1 MARTKQ
7 TARASTGMVMASRAW
22 TPLCGCYILV
32 NHKPMYLPH
41 VMVDVHATI
50 LDNISRTTL
59 TQTFINPS
67 QDVPI
72 DEVKYIFPLFDGVSV
87 TAVSCIVG
95 DRTITGV
102 VKERQKAKEVYEEA
116 KSLGKTAG
124 LFEQSLEAADVFFT
138 SIGNVPAG
146 GEVTVVITY
155 LGELKH
161 DAEMDGLRLTIPTR
175 VVPRYGNAT
184 IKGSLVQEKGM
195 SITVD
200 AEMAEG
206 STIKSLQSPSHP
218 ISINIG
224 KLSTEIEGTSEPSLC
239 KACATLTQDDTAL
252 DKDFIIEVAAT
263 KLGEPSA
270 FLETHP
276 TILDQR
282 ALMVSLVPKFRLS
295 SEKPEVMFICDR
307 SGSMSG
313 KIQGLVSALHI
324 FLKSLPVGVKFN
336 IASFG
341 SKYTFLWPRSKT
353 YDQDSLDEATDH
365 INTFSA
371 DYGGTEIYSPM
382 ESAFQRQYKDMN
394 LEVFLLTD
402 GDIWD
407 QKRLFE
413 LIQAQV
419 TETKGKTRVF
429 SLGIGSGASSSL
441 IEGVARAGNGFAQ
454 YIQDGEKMDK
464 KLMRM
469 LKGALLPHMSD
480 CTLEIKYESEQ
491 DHMLLDDEDG
501 DEGFEIIEYVLDS
514 LHIDTSEPSSPQAW
528 PTEPKANVP
537 LFDLNF
543 DEGDH
548 TLEASGDNAIDKY
561 QHLPHIETPRYLQTP
576 TEIPPLYPFSRT
588 NVYILLSESTPQ
600 RKIKSVFLSG
610 ASPQG
615 NLTLEIPVVNLTQES
630 TTIHQLAARK
640 EMKELEEGR
649 GWLTKA
655 KDSDGKLL
663 KDKLDGRFSDIVE
676 REAVRLGL
684 QFQVSGKW
692 CSFVA
697 VEGLA
702 DEEGKG
708 KQSARTKIAESSGD
722 PNCNSS
728 SMGVAK
734 ATVPKRASTGGAAP
748 RKQLAS
754 KACRKSAPSVTPVP
768 VKRPRKQL
776 ASKAARKS
784 APSTVGV
791 PTRQGGKGLGVGG
804 ALRHRRILPSS
815 EVADDDGEQAESETG
830 SQGTPEKRVTFDG
843 LESPARKR
851 TKRTTTIDPSNK
863 LQTIISLQTFSG
875 AWLWGSSLEKVLGIT
890 AESVLSMKL
899 PSSVLKHA
907 RKEDILATV
916 CAVAFLKKSYPGDK
930 ETWEMLVDK
939 AEESVKSEI
948 GDDLYKLEKIF
959 KALF

>member
-7 TARASTGMVMASRAW
+7 TARASIAMTLSRAW
-22 TPLCGCYILV
+22 APLCGCYILV
-32 NHKPMYLPH
+32 DHKPMYLPH
-41 VMVDVHATI
+41 VMVDIHATI
-50 LDNISRTTL
+50 LDTISHTTL

-72 DEVKYIFPLFDGVSV
+72 EEVKYIFPLFDGVSV

-102 VKERQKAKEVYEEA
+102 VKERQKAKQVYEEA

-138 SIGNVPAG
+138 SVGNVPAG

-161 DAEMDGLRLTIPTR
+161 DAEIDGVRLTIPTR
-175 VVPRYGNAT
+175 VVPRYGNST

-200 AEMAEG
+200 TEMAEG

-224 KLSTEIEGTSEPSLC
+224 KLSTELEGTSEPSLS
-239 KACATLTQDDTAL
+239 KASATLTQDVSAL

-276 TILDQR
+276 TIPDQR

-295 SEKPEVMFICDR
+295 SERPEVVFICDR

-313 KIQGLVSALHI
+313 KIRGLVSALHI

-336 IASFG
+336 VASFG
-341 SKYTFLWPRSKT
+341 SKYSFLWPRSKT
-353 YDQDSLDEATDH
+353 YDQNSLDEATEH
-365 INTFSA
+365 INTFSS
-371 DYGGTEIYSPM
+371 DYGGTEMYAPV
-382 ESAFQRQYKDMN
+382 ESAFERQYKDMN

-407 QKRLFE
+407 QDRLFN
-413 LIQAQV
+413 LIQTQV
-419 TETKGKTRVF
+419 DETKGKTRVF

-441 IEGVARAGNGFAQ
+441 VEGVARAGNGFAQ

-469 LKGALLPHMSD
+469 LKGALLPHVSD
-480 CTLEIKYESEQ
+480 YTLEIKYESEQ
-491 DHMLLDDEDG
+491 NHMQLDDEDE
-501 DEGFEIIEYVLDS
+501 DEGFEVIEYVLDS

-528 PTEPKANVP
+528 PAEPSESVP
-537 LFDLNF
+537 LFDSEF

-548 TLEASGDNAIDKY
+548 TLEASGDNVVDKY
-561 QHLPHIETPRYLQTP
+561 QHLPQIDTPRYLQTP

-600 RKIKSVFLSG
+600 RKIKSVFLTGTSQ
-610 ASPQG
+610 QG
-615 NLTLEIPVVNLTQES
+615 NLTLEIPVVNLTRES

-640 EMKELEEGR
+640 EMRELEKGR

-655 KDSDGKLL
+655 KDSDGQLL
-663 KDKLDGRFSDIVE
+663 KNKLDGRFSDMLE

-702 DEEGKG
+702 NDEADVKG
-708 KQSARTKIAESSGD
+708 KQPQRNETAKSSG
-722 PNCNSS
+722 SS

-734 ATVPKRASTGGAAP
+734 ATAPVSTWGAA
-748 RKQLAS
+748 
-754 KACRKSAPSVTPVP
+754 
-768 VKRPRKQL
+768 PRKQL

-784 APSTVGV
+784 APSTAPV
-791 PTRQGGKGLGVGG
+791 PTVQRGIGLGVGG
-804 ALRHRRILPSS
+804 ALRHRRISTFT
-815 EVADDDGEQAESETG
+815 ETMEDDGEQADSETG
-830 SQGTPEKRVTFDG
+830 SPEKRVTFEG

-851 TKRTTTIDPSNK
+851 AKRSSTVDPSNK
-863 LQTIISLQTFSG
+863 LQALIALQTFSG
-875 AWLWGSSLEKVLGIT
+875 SWLWGSSLEKVLGVT
-890 AESVLSMKL
+890 AEKVLSMKL
-899 PSSVLKHA
+899 PASVLKHA
-907 RKEDILATV
+907 RKEDILATA
-916 CAVAFLKKSYPGDK
+916 CAVAFLKKCYADDK
-930 ETWEMLVDK
+930 ESWEMLVDK
-939 AEESVKSEI
+939 AEESVKSQI
-948 GDDLYKLEKIF
+948 GDDLYKLEKMF

>member
-1 MARTKQ
+1 MAMV
-7 TARASTGMVMASRAW
+7 ATGAW

-32 NHKPMYLPH
+32 DHKPMYLPH

-50 LDNISRTTL
+50 LDNTSRTTL

-72 DEVKYIFPLFDGVSV
+72 EEVKYIFPLFDGVSV
-87 TAVSCIVG
+87 TAASCTVG

-102 VKERQKAKEVYEEA
+102 VKERQKAKEAYEEA

-138 SIGNVPAG
+138 SVGNVPAG
-146 GEVTVVITY
+146 GEVTVVMTY

-161 DAEMDGLRLTIPTR
+161 DAEIDGVRLTIPTR

-184 IKGSLVQEKGM
+184 IRGSLVQEKGM

-200 AEMAEG
+200 TEMAEG

-224 KLSTEIEGTSEPSLC
+224 KLSTELEGSSEPSLC
-239 KACATLTQDDTAL
+239 KASATLTQDVSAL

-270 FLETHP
+270 FLETHS
-276 TILDQR
+276 TIPDQR

-307 SGSMSG
+307 SGSMTG
-313 KIQGLVSALHI
+313 KIQGLVNALHI

-341 SKYTFLWPRSKT
+341 SKYSFLWPRSKT

-371 DYGGTEIYSPM
+371 NYGGTEIYNPM

-402 GDIWD
+402 GDIWA
-407 QKRLFE
+407 QERLFK
-413 LIQAQV
+413 LIETQV

-469 LKGALLPHMSD
+469 LKGALLPHVSD
-480 CTLEIKYESEQ
+480 YTLEIKYESEQ
-491 DHMLLDDEDG
+491 DHMQLDDED
-501 DEGFEIIEYVLDS
+501 EGFEVIEYVLDS

-528 PTEPKANVP
+528 PTEPRDNVP
-537 LFDLNF
+537 LFDSNF
-543 DEGDH
+543 DEGDR
-548 TLEASGDNAIDKY
+548 TLEASGDKAVDKY

-600 RKIKSVFLSG
+600 RKIKSVFLNG

-615 NLTLEIPVVNLTQES
+615 NLTLEIPVVNLTRES

-640 EMKELEEGR
+640 EIKELEEGR

-655 KDSDGKLL
+655 KDSDGELL
-663 KDKLDGRFSDIVE
+663 KNKLDGRFSDMVE

-697 VEGLA
+697 VEGLVN
-702 DEEGKG
+702 DEAEGKG
-708 KQSARTKIAESSGD
+708 KQPQRNEVAESSRS
-722 PNCNSS
+722 PNQSSS

-734 ATVPKRASTGGAAP
+734 ATVPMRVSTGGMAP

-754 KACRKSAPSVTPVP
+754 NAARKSAPSVTPVP
-768 VKRPRKQL
+768 VRGPRKQL

-784 APSTVGV
+784 APSTAPV
-791 PTRQGGKGLGVGG
+791 PTAKRGKGLGVGG
-804 ALRHRRILPSS
+804 AMRHRRIATSPAPR
-815 EVADDDGEQAESETG
+815 EDDGEQADSEAG
-830 SQGTPEKRVTFDG
+830 SPEKRVNFDG
-843 LESPARKR
+843 LESPVRKR
-851 TKRTTTIDPSNK
+851 TKRTATIDPSNK
-863 LQTIISLQTFSG
+863 LQALISLQTFSG
-875 AWLWGSSLEKVLGIT
+875 TWLWGSSLEKVLGIT
-890 AESVLSMKL
+890 AERVLGMKL
-899 PSSVLKHA
+899 PASVLKHA
-907 RKEDILATV
+907 RKEDILATA

-930 ETWEMLVDK
+930 ESWEMLVDK
-939 AEESVKSEI
+939 AEESVKSQI
-948 GDDLYKLEKIF
+948 GDDLYKLEKIL

>member
-7 TARASTGMVMASRAW
+7 TARASTAMVASRAW

-32 NHKPMYLPH
+32 DHKPMYLPH
-41 VMVDVHATI
+41 VMVDIHATI
-50 LDNISRTTL
+50 LDTIFHTTL

-72 DEVKYIFPLFDGVSV
+72 EEVKYIFPLFDGVSV

-102 VKERQKAKEVYEEA
+102 VKERQKAKQIYEEA

-138 SIGNVPAG
+138 SVGNVPAG
-146 GEVTVVITY
+146 GAVTVVITY
-155 LGELKH
+155 IGELKH
-161 DAEMDGLRLTIPTR
+161 DAEIDGVRLNIPTR
-175 VVPRYGNAT
+175 VVPRYGNS
-184 IKGSLVQEKGM
+184 ILKGSLVKEKGM

-200 AEMAEG
+200 TEMPEG

-224 KLSTEIEGTSEPSLC
+224 KLSTELEGISEPSLS
-239 KACATLTQDDTAL
+239 KASATLTRDVSAL

-276 TILDQR
+276 TIPGQR

-295 SEKPEVMFICDR
+295 SEKPEVVFICDR
-307 SGSMSG
+307 SGSMTG
-313 KIQGLVSALHI
+313 KIQDLVNALHI

-341 SKYTFLWPRSKT
+341 STYSFLWPRSKT
-353 YDQDSLDEATDH
+353 YNQDSLNEATDH

-371 DYGGTEIYSPM
+371 DYGGTEIYAPM

-407 QKRLFE
+407 QDRLFK
-413 LIQAQV
+413 LIKTQV
-419 TETKGKTRVF
+419 TEKNGKTRVF

-441 IEGVARAGNGFAQ
+441 IEGVVRAGNGFAQ

-469 LKGALLPHMSD
+469 LKGALLPHASD
-480 CTLEIKYESEQ
+480 YSLEIKYESEK
-491 DHMLLDDEDG
+491 DHMQLDDED
-501 DEGFEIIEYVLDS
+501 EGFEVIEYVLDS
-514 LHIDTSEPSSPQAW
+514 LHIDTSEPSSPVAW
-528 PTEPKANVP
+528 PTESRDNVP
-537 LFDLNF
+537 LFDSNF
-543 DEGDH
+543 DKGDH
-548 TLEASGDNAIDKY
+548 AVEASGDNIIDKY
-561 QHLPHIETPRYLQTP
+561 QHLPQIDTPRYLQTP

-600 RKIKSVFLSG
+600 RRIKSVFLTG
-610 ASPQG
+610 TSPQA
-615 NLTLEIPVVNLTQES
+615 NLTLEIPVVNLTRES

-640 EMKELEEGR
+640 EIKELEEDR

-655 KDSDGKLL
+655 KDSDGELL
-663 KDKLDGRFSDIVE
+663 KNKLDGRFPDMLQ

-702 DEEGKG
+702 NEEADGKG
-708 KQSARTKIAESSGD
+708 KQPQRNQSAKPSGS
-722 PNCNSS
+722 PP
-728 SMGVAK
+728 MGVAK
-734 ATVPKRASTGGAAP
+734 ATVSTWGAAP

-754 KACRKSAPSVTPVP
+754 KAARKSAPSVTPVP

-776 ASKAARKS
+776 ANKTARKS
-784 APSTVGV
+784 APSTTPV
-791 PTRQGGKGLGVGG
+791 PTVQRGKGVGVGG
-804 ALRHRRILPSS
+804 ALRHRRIATFS
-815 EVADDDGEQAESETG
+815 EPMEDDGEQADSETG
-830 SQGTPEKRVTFDG
+830 SPEKRVTSDG

-851 TKRTTTIDPSNK
+851 TKRTATIDPSNK
-863 LQTIISLQTFSG
+863 LQALISLQTFSG
-875 AWLWGSSLEKVLGIT
+875 TWLWGSSLEKVLGIT
-890 AESVLSMKL
+890 AERVLSMEL
-899 PSSVLKHA
+899 PAFVLKHA

-916 CAVAFLKKSYPGDK
+916 CAVAFLKRSYPGDK
-930 ETWEMLVDK
+930 ESWEMLVDK
-939 AEESVKSEI
+939 AEESVKSQI
-948 GDDLYKLEKIF
+948 GDDFYKLEKIL
-959 KALF
+959 KILF

>member
-1 MARTKQ
+1 MAM
-7 TARASTGMVMASRAW
+7 GASRAW

-32 NHKPMYLPH
+32 DHKPMYLPH
-41 VMVDVHATI
+41 VMVDIHATI
-50 LDNISRTTL
+50 LDTISHTTL

-72 DEVKYIFPLFDGVSV
+72 EEVKYIFPLFDGVSV
-87 TAVSCIVG
+87 TVVSCIVG
-95 DRTITGV
+95 GRTITGV
-102 VKERQKAKEVYEEA
+102 VKERQKAKKVYEEA
-116 KSLGKTAG
+116 KALGKTAG

-138 SIGNVPAG
+138 SVGNVPTG

-161 DAEMDGLRLTIPTR
+161 DAEIDGVRLTIPTR
-175 VVPRYGNAT
+175 VVPRYGNST
-184 IKGSLVQEKGM
+184 IKGSLVKEKGM
-195 SITVD
+195 TITVD
-200 AEMAEG
+200 VEMPEG

-218 ISINIG
+218 ISIHIG
-224 KLSTEIEGTSEPSLC
+224 KLSTEPEDSSEPSLS
-239 KACATLTQDDTAL
+239 KASATLTRDVSAL
-252 DKDFIIEVAAT
+252 DKDFIIEVVAT
-263 KLGEPSA
+263 KLCEPSA

-276 TILDQR
+276 TIPDQR
-282 ALMVSLVPKFRLS
+282 ALMVSLAPKFRLS
-295 SEKPEVMFICDR
+295 SEKPEVIFICDR
-307 SGSMSG
+307 SGSMGG
-313 KIQGLVSALHI
+313 KIQGLVNALHI

-341 SKYTFLWPRSKT
+341 STYSFLWPRSKT
-353 YDQDSLDEATDH
+353 YDQESLDEATEH

-371 DYGGTEIYSPM
+371 DYGGTEIYPPM

-407 QKRLFE
+407 QDRLFK
-413 LIQAQV
+413 LIRTEV
-419 TETKGKTRVF
+419 TETKGKTRIF

-441 IEGVARAGNGFAQ
+441 IEGVARVGNGFAQ

-469 LKGALLPHMSD
+469 LKGALLPHVSD
-480 CTLEIKYESEQ
+480 YSLEIKYESEQ
-491 DHMLLDDEDG
+491 NHMQLDDEDE
-501 DEGFEIIEYVLDS
+501 DEGFEVIEYVLDS

-528 PTEPKANVP
+528 PAEPRDNVP
-537 LFDLNF
+537 LFDSNF
-543 DEGDH
+543 DKGDH
-548 TLEASGDNAIDKY
+548 TVEASGDNTIDKY
-561 QHLPHIETPRYLQTP
+561 QHLPQIDTPRYLQTP
-576 TEIPPLYPFSRT
+576 TEIPTLYPFSRT

-600 RKIKSVFLSG
+600 RKIKSVFLTGTSQQ
-610 ASPQG
+610 A
-615 NLTLEIPVVNLTQES
+615 NLTLEIPVVNLTRES

-640 EMKELEEGR
+640 EIKELEEGR

-655 KDSDGKLL
+655 KDSDGELL
-663 KDKLDGRFSDIVE
+663 KNKLDGRFSDMLE

-702 DEEGKG
+702 NEEADGKG
-708 KQSARTKIAESSGD
+708 KQRQRNQSAKSSG
-722 PNCNSS
+722 SS
-728 SMGVAK
+728 PMGVAK
-734 ATVPKRASTGGAAP
+734 ATVSTWGAAP

-754 KACRKSAPSVTPVP
+754 KAARKSAPSVTPVP

-776 ASKAARKS
+776 ANKTARKS
-784 APSTVGV
+784 APSTAPV
-791 PTRQGGKGLGVGG
+791 PTVQRGKGLGVGG
-804 ALRHRRILPSS
+804 PLRHRRIATFS
-815 EVADDDGEQAESETG
+815 EPMEDDGEQADSETG
-830 SQGTPEKRVTFDG
+830 SPDKRVTSDG

-851 TKRTTTIDPSNK
+851 TKRTATIDPSNK
-863 LQTIISLQTFSG
+863 LQALISLQTFSG
-875 AWLWGSSLEKVLGIT
+875 TWLWGSSLEKVLGIT
-890 AESVLSMKL
+890 AERVLSMKL
-899 PSSVLKHA
+899 PASVLKHA

-916 CAVAFLKKSYPGDK
+916 CAVAFLKKFYPGDK
-930 ETWEMLVDK
+930 ESWEMLVDK
-939 AEESVKSEI
+939 AEESVKSQI
-948 GDDLYKLEKIF
+948 GDDLYKLEKIL